1 MARLRYDV
9 SMPMAHRGNCEYLDG
24 TDHVRLQEGKIGCLV
39 ESAVDMM
46 LQAVVPWPAIESTK
60 ASKTDLSAK
69 TFGTDS
75 SNEKKRRLANLET
88 QTLLDNYTSKL
99 LDANSQKWKD
109 QPITFLQRFKLQ
121 AFAFKDHRSRL
132 AAHCLLIPSD
142 DSLNTILRRFY
153 CAALGKTKRGR
164 GAALGIAKPIYEAG
178 VFSTYSHQLLA
189 KKICGLY
196 RAGSKYV
203 DLIQEFGA
211 GSLVVLGQN
220 IGPSTYVVEMQ
231 KSLIC

>member
-9 SMPMAHRGNCEYLDG
+9 SMPMAHRGNCEYIDG
-24 TDHVRLQEGKIGCLV
+24 TDHVRLQEGRSGCLA

-75 SNEKKRRLANLET
+75 SNEKERRLAYLRAQPLLDEHT
-88 QTLLDNYTSKL
+88 STLLG
-99 LDANSQKWKD
+99 ANGQKWKD
-109 QPITFLQRFKLQ
+109 EPSTFLQHFKPP

-142 DSLNTILRRFY
+142 GRRNAILRRFY
-153 CAALGKTKRGR
+153 CAVLGKTKRGK
-164 GAALGIAKPIYEAG
+164 GAVLGIAKPIYEAG
-178 VFSTYSHQLLA
+178 VFPTPSLQVLA

-196 RAGSKYV
+196 RAARTSSRV
-203 DLIQEFGA
+203 RLFPLRQSSRPA
-211 GSLVVLGQN
+211 HQGSLSSQHGFGFV
-220 IGPSTYVVEMQ
+220 Y
-231 KSLIC
+231 